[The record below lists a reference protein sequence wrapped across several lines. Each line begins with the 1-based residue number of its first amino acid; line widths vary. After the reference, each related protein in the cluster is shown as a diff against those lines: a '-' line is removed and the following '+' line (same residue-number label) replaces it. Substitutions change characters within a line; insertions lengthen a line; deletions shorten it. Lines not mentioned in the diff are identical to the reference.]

1 MGPGLRVAEGDAVK
15 VRPILFSPPMIRAL
29 LDGRKTQTR
38 RMTFEA
44 SPGDLLWVRETFAL
58 ETSVESGDRPPF
70 ADGRPMKL
78 RSAGDVDC
86 IEPAWTQPHY
96 RATDPDQDLT
106 CERDGCAQC
115 RDDGMGPHWRPSIYM
130 PRWASRLT
138 LEVTEVRR
146 ERLQDITDDD
156 AKAEGIRWSSRSE
169 GYSYDPEDGGPG
181 YHRSAP
187 RVSFLKLWDSINGKR
202 AGAAWDDNPLVTVI
216 SFRVHRCNV
225 DEFAKGELATIAQRI
240 GDYEAEVTHEGGH
253 QVISESRE

>member
-1 MGPGLRVAEGDAVK
+1 MT
-15 VRPILFSPPMIRAL
+15 VRPISFQAPMIRAL

-96 RATDPDQDLT
+96 RATDPDPDLT

-115 RDDGMGPHWRPSIYM
+115 RDDGMGPHWRPSIHM
-130 PRWASRLT
+130 PRWASRIT
-138 LEVTEVRR
+138 LEVTEVRQ
-146 ERLQDITDDD
+146 EWLLEITDAD
-156 AKAEGIRWSSRSE
+156 AQREGIYCRPAVA
-169 GYSYDPEDGGPG
+169 G
-181 YHRSAP
+181 SAP
-187 RVSFLKLWDSINGKR
+187 TAPWTWDANTPSFARPWQAFADLWNSINGKR
-202 AGAAWDDNPLVTVI
+202 AGAAWADNPLATVI

-225 DEFAKGELATIAQRI
+225 DDSARA
-240 GDYEAEVTHEGGH
+240 GDQEDGGASPRPDGDH
-253 QVISESRE
+253 MRRSADE